1 MSNNKWFD
9 SILSIFSSKEVKIE
23 GCYSCAKG
31 FDCPEHKVSALAKG
45 VDPTKLVTPGLK
57 QMAADIAQAQ
67 KVLDNDKKELAQAE
81 AELTRKSNILQW
93 QEELYMTSVKLVDDI
108 AETRVKTAAKEDAI
122 KAKNLAVKANDQALA
137 SWATISL
144 EDRIANATARLQKA
158 APTVSA
164 SQTPAAA
171 PSQPKSNPP
180 KGEDATK
187 AIAALVA
194 LGLTEGQA
202 SSVCKLSSAKDVAAQ
217 VERWVKSGKAQGA
230 AAIAKALVG
239 VGHRKG
245 LWAKYVSVK
254 APTKAPAP
262 AGPASPDQG
271 EVETQTTTT
280 TTAKRR
286 NPDGVST
293 ASSGVVGT
301 EIPDPDFSAPDVP
314 SKEAGQ
320 RLRGGKP
327 TSSVPSGVDAF
338 EDDGVDFVGV

>member
-1 MSNNKWFD
+1 MSNKNWFD
-9 SILSIFSSKEVKIE
+9 SILSIFSSKEE
-23 GCYSCAKG
+23 GCYSCLNG
-31 FDCPEHKVSALAKG
+31 LDCPQHKVTLAKG
-45 VDPTKLVTPGLK
+45 VDQAKLSTPGLK
-57 QMAADIAQAQ
+57 QLAKDIADAQ
-67 KVLDNDKKELAQAE
+67 QVLSKDTKDLEEAE
-81 AELTRKSNILQW
+81 AELTRAGNTLQF
-93 QEELYMTSVKLVDDI
+93 QEELYKMSAKLVEDI
-108 AETRVKTAAKEDAI
+108 AETRISAAAKKEAI
-122 KAKNLAVKANDQALA
+122 KAKNLAINANDQVL
-137 SWATISL
+137 SQWATISL
-144 EDRIANATARLQKA
+144 EQRIADATARIQKA
-158 APTVSA
+158 TPTVSA
-164 SQTPAAA
+164 PQTPDAT
-171 PSQPKSNPP
+171 PSQPKSDPP

-230 AAIAKALVG
+230 AAIAKALVSA
-239 VGHRKG
+239 GHRKG

-280 TTAKRR
+280 TTTTPKRR

-301 EIPDPDFSAPDVP
+301 EIPDPNFSTPDVP
-314 SKEAGQ
+314 SKEADQ
-320 RLRGGKP
+320 RLRGGSP
-327 TSSVPSGVDAF
+327 TSTVPSG
-338 EDDGVDFVGV
+338 DGVDFVGV